1 MTIQTLISCVNQDV
15 LNLPA
20 KMNLECDAVIVN
32 QCDKDGYEEF
42 TYNGYRIQV
51 YHMSDRGV
59 GLSRNTVLLHA
70 TADIVLF
77 ADEDIVYNKGYAQ
90 QILGEFEKRPD
101 ADILIFNMDVIKERA
116 TYFTEQ
122 EKEVRWYNSGRYP
135 TYSMA
140 VRRERLLAKNVW
152 FSLLFGG
159 GAKYSNGEDSMFI
172 WDCLKK
178 GLKAIALP
186 VMIGKEEARPSTWFN
201 GYNEKF
207 FFDRGVLYQALY
219 GKMAKPF
226 ALRFLRKHKGMMF
239 DDKEA
244 CKLSMK
250 EAYSLMKKGME
261 EMK

>member
-1 MTIQTLISCVNQDV
+1 MTLQILISCMNQDV

-32 QCDKDGYEEF
+32 QCEKDGYEEF
-42 TYNGYRIQV
+42 TYNTHRIQV

-70 TADIVLF
+70 MADIVLF
-77 ADEDIVYNKGYAQ
+77 ADEDIVYNDGYVQ
-90 QILGEFEKRPD
+90 QILGQFEARPD

-116 TYFTEQ
+116 TYFTKW
-122 EKEVRWYNSGRYP
+122 EKQVRWYNSGRYP

-140 VRRERLLAKNVW
+140 VRREKLLAKNVW

-159 GAKYSNGEDSMFI
+159 GAKYSNGEDSLFI

-178 GLKAIALP
+178 GLKAIALL

-207 FFDRGVLYQALY
+207 FFDRGVLYQVLY

-226 ALRFLRKHKGMMF
+226 ALRFLWKHKKMMF
-239 DDKEA
+239 EDMEA

>member
-1 MTIQTLISCVNQDV
+1 MTLQTLISCMNQDV

-20 KMNLECDAVIVN
+20 KMNLECDAVIAN

-42 TYNGYRIQV
+42 VYNGHRMQV

-59 GLSRNTVLLHA
+59 GLSRNSVLLHS

-77 ADEDIVYNKGYAQ
+77 ADEDIVYKDGYAQ
-90 QILGEFEKRPD
+90 QILGEFEVRPD
-101 ADILIFNMDVIKERA
+101 VDILIFNMDVIKERA

-122 EKEVRWYNSGRYP
+122 EKRVHWYNSGRYP

-140 VRRERLLAKNVW
+140 VRREKLLAKNVW

-159 GAKYSNGEDSMFI
+159 GAKYSNGEDSLFI

-178 GLKAIALP
+178 GMKAVALP
-186 VMIGKEEARPSTWFN
+186 IMIGKEEARPSTWFN

-207 FFDRGVLYQALY
+207 FFDRGVLYQVLY

-226 ALRFLRKHKGMMF
+226 ALRFLWKHKGMMF
-239 DDKEA
+239 ENKEE

>member
-1 MTIQTLISCVNQDV
+1 MTLQTLISCVNQDV
-15 LNLPA
+15 HNLPA

-32 QCDKDGYEEF
+32 QCDKNGYEELEH
-42 TYNGYRIQV
+42 NGHRIQV
-51 YHMSDRGV
+51 YHMKDRGV
-59 GLSRNTVLLHA
+59 GLSRNTVLQHSM
-70 TADIVLF
+70 ADIVLF
-77 ADEDIVYNKGYAQ
+77 ADEDIIYNEGYEQ
-90 QILGEFEKRPD
+90 QILEAFERRPD

-116 TYFTEQ
+116 TYFTTD

-159 GAKYSNGEDSMFI
+159 GAKYSNGEDSLFI

-178 GLKAIALP
+178 GLKAYALP
-186 VMIGKEEARPSTWFN
+186 IIIGKEEPRPSTWFS
-201 GYNEKF
+201 GYNDKF
-207 FFDRGVLYQALY
+207 FFDRGVLYQVLY

-226 ALRFLRKHKGMMF
+226 ALRFLWKHKGMMF
-239 DDKEA
+239 ENDEE

-250 EAYSLMKKGME
+250 EAYSLMKKGMKE
-261 EMK
+261 IK

>member
-1 MTIQTLISCVNQDV
+1 MTLQTLISCVNQDV

-32 QCDKDGYEEF
+32 QCDKDSYEEF
-42 TYNGYRIQV
+42 TYNGHRIQV

-59 GLSRNTVLLHA
+59 GVSRNTVLLHA
-70 TADIVLF
+70 TADIILF
-77 ADEDIVYNKGYAQ
+77 ADEDIIYNDGYAQ
-90 QILGEFEKRPD
+90 QILEEFEKRPV
-101 ADILIFNMDVIKERA
+101 ADILIFNMDVIQERA
-116 TYFTEQ
+116 TYFTMQ

-140 VRRERLLAKNVW
+140 VRREKLLAKNVW

-159 GAKYSNGEDSMFI
+159 GAKYSNGEDSLFI

-178 GLKAIALP
+178 GMKAIALP
-186 VMIGKEEARPSTWFN
+186 VVIGKEEPRPSTWFN

-207 FFDRGVLYQALY
+207 FFDRGVLYQVLY
-219 GKMAKPF
+219 GKMAKTF
-226 ALRFLRKHKGMMF
+226 ALRFLWKHRTMMF
-239 DDKEA
+239 NIENADIR
-244 CKLSMK
+244 SMK

>member
-1 MTIQTLISCVNQDV
+1 MTLQTLISCVNQDV

-32 QCDKDGYEEF
+32 QCDKNGYEEF
-42 TYNGYRIQV
+42 AYNGHRIQV

-59 GLSRNTVLLHA
+59 GLSRNTVLLHSV
-70 TADIVLF
+70 ADIILF
-77 ADEDIVYNKGYAQ
+77 ADEDIVYKDGYVQ
-90 QILGEFEKRPD
+90 QILGEFEARPD

-116 TYFTEQ
+116 TYFTTQ
-122 EKEVRWYNSGRYP
+122 EKEVHWYNSGRYP

-140 VRRERLLAKNVW
+140 LRRERLLAKNVW

-159 GAKYSNGEDSMFI
+159 GARYSNGEDSMFI

-186 VMIGKEEARPSTWFN
+186 IIIGKEEPRPSTWFN

-219 GKMAKPF
+219 GSMAKPF
-226 ALRFLRKHKGMMF
+226 AIRFLWTHKGMMF
-239 DDKEA
+239 GNKDES
-244 CKLSMK
+244 KLSMK

>member
-1 MTIQTLISCVNQDV
+1 MTLQTLISCVNQDV
-15 LNLPA
+15 FNLPK

-42 TYNGYRIQV
+42 TYNGHRIQV
-51 YHMSDRGV
+51 YYMSDRGV
-59 GLSRNTVLLHA
+59 GLSRNTVLLHS

-77 ADEDIVYNKGYAQ
+77 ADEDIIYNDGYAKR
-90 QILGEFEKRPD
+90 ILEEFEVRWD
-101 ADILIFNMDVIKERA
+101 TDVLIFNMDVIEERA
-116 TYFTEQ
+116 TYYTTQ
-122 EKEVRWYNSGRYP
+122 EKQVRWYNCGRYP

-140 VRRERLLAKNVW
+140 IRREKLLAKNVW

-159 GAKYSNGEDSMFI
+159 GAKYSNGEDSLFI

-178 GLKAIALP
+178 GMKATALP

-207 FFDRGVLYQALY
+207 FFDRGVLYRVLY

-226 ALRFLRKHKGMMF
+226 ALRFLWKHKGMMF
-239 DDKEA
+239 DSNDTE
-244 CKLSMK
+244 KLSMK